1 MVKVYLSRKG
11 VPFSELNV
19 SIDSDADEEL
29 RSLGRSTTPVTVIGD
44 HQIVGYKPR
53 DLEGALIA
61 EGLI

>member
-19 SIDSDADEEL
+19 SIDKDADEEL
-29 RSLGRSTTPVTVIGD
+29 RSLGCSTTPVTVIGE
-44 HQIVGYKPR
+44 HQVVGYKPR
-53 DLEGALIA
+53 DIEGALIA

>member
-11 VPFSELNV
+11 VSFSELNV
-19 SIDSDADEEL
+19 SIDRDADEEL

-44 HQIVGYKPR
+44 QQVVGYKPR
-53 DLEGALIA
+53 DLEEALLA

>member
-19 SIDSDADEEL
+19 SIDADADAEL
-29 RSLGRSTTPVTVIGD
+29 RTLGRSTTPVTVIGE
-44 HQIVGYKPR
+44 HQVVGYKPR
-53 DLEGALIA
+53 DLEEALAA